1 VAASAQRR
9 YIYAR
14 VGTPA
19 LKEILVTQS
28 PSQDSSLRRLVRDR
42 LGLQIGDEMAKYL
55 AARSAQSPGPLTI
68 IAQDARTGIPIRQT
82 IDPNILALEPS

>member
-1 VAASAQRR
+1 
-9 YIYAR
+9 
-14 VGTPA
+14 
-19 LKEILVTQS
+19 
-28 PSQDSSLRRLVRDR
+28 VRDR